1 MQKKKKM
8 EIKSYFNCQNIR
20 KQTFNLYVC
29 VCVTIT
35 QDDHTKKHINY
46 VFDYRADRFS
56 NTKGNHYTTR
66 AKIFMICYIKIK
78 INKNISKKY

>member
-1 MQKKKKM
+1 MQKKKNGDKIIFQLPKYK
-8 EIKSYFNCQNIR
+8 ETNVQPIR
-20 KQTFNLYVC
+20 VC

-78 INKNISKKY
+78 KNKNISKKY